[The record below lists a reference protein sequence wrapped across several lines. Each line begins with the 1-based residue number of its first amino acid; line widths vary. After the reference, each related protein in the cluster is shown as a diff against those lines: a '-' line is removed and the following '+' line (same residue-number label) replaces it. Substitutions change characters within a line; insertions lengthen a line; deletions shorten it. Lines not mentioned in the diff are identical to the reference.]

1 LPRVAVV
8 GMGYSGFTRSSEHLS
23 FREMVFQAALKA
35 YDDTGD
41 LDPRREV
48 DAFISCQEDFWEGVS
63 ISDEFAPDQLGGV
76 LKPVYTITGDG
87 LHCMANAYMMI
98 KSGVADVV
106 VIESHGKPSEIASMR
121 DILLFTLD
129 PIYVR
134 PLKIPNPHAIQAL
147 EARMFM
153 EARRI
158 SREDLGIYV
167 VQTKNNGLLSSR
179 APYSY
184 RLSLEDY
191 MVSEYVAEPL
201 TLFDIAGYSDAAI
214 VAILAGEDTARKIA
228 KEPVWIDG
236 VGWATEISTIELRSM
251 DEDVST
257 KIASEMS
264 YKQAGIDNPARS
276 IDAVEVDERYSYKA
290 LQAIEALG
298 LVRKDELALEL
309 RSGGLSRSGSTPVN
323 PGGGALS
330 EGLPLEA
337 HGLARLLSAYE
348 QLRGRAGRAQ
358 LGDVER
364 IAIHSWRGLGTSSS
378 VVAIVSR

>member
-1 LPRVAVV
+1 
-8 GMGYSGFTRSSEHLS
+8 
-23 FREMVFQAALKA
+23 
-35 YDDTGD
+35 
-41 LDPRREV
+41 
-48 DAFISCQEDFWEGVS
+48 
-63 ISDEFAPDQLGGV
+63 
-76 LKPVYTITGDG
+76 
-87 LHCMANAYMMI
+87 MA
-98 KSGVADVV
+98 
-106 VIESHGKPSEIASMR
+106 
-121 DILLFTLD
+121 
-129 PIYVR
+129 
-134 PLKIPNPHAIQAL
+134 
-147 EARMFM
+147 
-153 EARRI
+153 
-158 SREDLGIYV
+158 
-167 VQTKNNGLLSSR
+167 
-179 APYSY
+179 
-184 RLSLEDY
+184 
-191 MVSEYVAEPL
+191 
-201 TLFDIAGYSDAAI
+201 
-214 VAILAGEDTARKIA
+214 
-228 KEPVWIDG
+228 
-236 VGWATEISTIELRSM
+236 
-251 DEDVST
+251 
-257 KIASEMS
+257 